1 MDGTTQADERDLQI
15 VKDRTDGLSFGALA
29 AKYGLTRQRVQQ
41 ITEAR
46 GVPRFHAKSQ
56 AVAEE
61 TAAMVKEYHEGSTA
75 AQIADRYG
83 KLLCTVQM
91 RLYKARASIK
101 SRQLWDKIAKK
112 LIVTSGCW
120 GWRGEHLRNGY
131 CAMRNR
137 PKGRTFLVHRLT
149 YEELIGPIPP
159 GLHID
164 HLCRER
170 SCVNPFH
177 CEPTSCAENIK
188 RGLLGGP
195 REVCKQGHPL
205 DAQNTYI
212 RRSTGDRRCRTCQ
225 RALEAR
231 RPKRVH
237 KNRYIKKADRGA

>member
-1 MDGTTQADERDLQI
+1 MDEATQAGERDLQI
-15 VKDRTDGLSFGALA
+15 AKDRTDGLSFRALA
-29 AKYGLTRQRVQQ
+29 EKYAITPQRAQQ
-41 ITEAR
+41 ITKAR
-46 GVPRFHAKSQ
+46 GATPRRTKAQ
-56 AVAEE
+56 ERAEE

-112 LIVTSGCW
+112 LIITSGCW
-120 GWRGEHLRNGY
+120 GWRGEHMRNGY

-137 PKGRTFLVHRLT
+137 PKGRSFLVHRLT

-177 CEPTSCAENIK
+177 CEPTSCSENIK
-188 RGLLGGP
+188 RGLLGVP
-195 REVCKQGHPL
+195 HKTCRNGHPL
-205 DAQNTYI
+205 DTENTYV
-212 RRSTGDRRCRTCQ
+212 RQSTGDRRCRICQ
-225 RALEAR
+225 SAAEAR
-231 RPKRVH
+231 RPKRVY
-237 KNRYIKKADRGA
+237 KNRYIKKADRAA